1 MFRSKVAWAVIGIV
15 VIGIASAA
23 GALLSSAHIGPF
35 AGSTTV
41 QGQATATTTA
51 SATQTATA
59 GATASPTPTAPVGR
73 SATRTPSG
81 QIIDLHGTIVSVNA
95 GSNQFTLKDINGT
108 TWTIQ
113 VTENTT
119 YEGATRTF
127 SGLRAG
133 MRAEVSGVPRSAT
146 TFHAYHVN
154 ADN

>member
-15 VIGIASAA
+15 VIGIASAT

-41 QGQATATTTA
+41 QGQATTA

-59 GATASPTPTAPVGR
+59 GATVSPTSTPPVAR

-81 QIIDLHGTIVSVNA
+81 QIIDLHGTIVGVNA
-95 GSNQFTLKDINGT
+95 GSKQFTLKDTNGA

-113 VTENTT
+113 VTNTTT
-119 YEGATRTF
+119 YEGAAQSF
-127 SGLRAG
+127 DGLQAG
-133 MRAEVSGVPRSAT
+133 LRAEVSGVRKSAT
-146 TFHAYHVN
+146 TFLAYHVN
-154 ADN
+154 SDV